1 MAKTF
6 HNHGGI
12 FLDKKINPKA
22 FGLCPKLG
30 VWCPEVCG
38 PVALNPGVPGETL
51 HGVQDRREAA
61 GVEDGATPRRKDRA
75 PS

>member
-6 HNHGGI
+6 HNHGGY
-12 FLDKKINPKA
+12 FPGQKKSKA
-22 FGLCPKLG
+22 FGLCLKLG
-30 VWCPEVCG
+30 VRCPEVCG